1 MDTHTLYQAFKD
13 GKLDKRIYWQIMR
26 EKFLPMLEYQ
36 NLLQSCN
43 KDVVIEIAKNDI
55 VLNFNG
61 VRIAFDYSQTF
72 CRAEAILSMRGNPE
86 QNDFDFM
93 NRFLHPGDVI
103 LDIGGNVGVVSLLL
117 LYDNPEIGDIY
128 SFEPLP
134 VTFEKMK
141 KNMALNGN
149 PEKIHPFNIGM
160 SNEVGSFDFYLPG
173 ADEAASMQPNMDDYY
188 MRESVNGVYT
198 GRKKMEKI
206 VCQVSTL
213 DDFTIQHGVPKVD
226 FIKIDVEGNEYD
238 VLLGGVNVLSR
249 YKPIVY
255 VEMLRKHAA
264 RFGYHPN
271 DIIVYMKSLG
281 YGCFVLRAG
290 KLAQFDFMDD
300 NTLETNFF
308 FVHKD
313 KEILG
318 E

>member
-1 MDTHTLYQAFKD
+1 MDMRMLCQAFAE
-13 GKLDKRIYWQIMR
+13 GKLDKRIYWQMMR
-26 EKFLPMLEYQ
+26 EKFLMMLEYQ
-36 NLLQSCN
+36 NLLQECN
-43 KDVVIEIAKNDI
+43 KDVAIEIAQKDI
-55 VLNFNG
+55 VLKING

-72 CRAEAILSMRGNPE
+72 CRVEAILSMRGNPE
-86 QNDFDFM
+86 QDDFDFM
-93 NRFLHPGDVI
+93 GRLLRPGDVI
-103 LDIGGNVGVVSLLL
+103 LDIGSNVGVVSLLL
-117 LYDNPEIGDIY
+117 LHDNPEIGDIY

-141 KNMALNGN
+141 KNMALNSN

-160 SNEVGSFDFYLPG
+160 SNEIGSFDFYLPG
-173 ADEAASMQPNMDDYY
+173 ADEAASMRPNMDDYY
-188 MRESVNGVYT
+188 MREIVNGVYT

-206 VCQVSTL
+206 ACQVSTI
-213 DDFTIQHGVPKVD
+213 DDFVIQQSIKRVNL
-226 FIKIDVEGNEYD
+226 IKIDVEGNEYN
-238 VLLGGVNVLSR
+238 VLLGGADVLSQ
-249 YKPIVY
+249 YKPTVY

-271 DIIVYMKSLG
+271 DIIAYMKSLG
-281 YGCFVLRAG
+281 YGCFVLREG